1 VHNRIHTPLRARRL
15 AVAFSNAST
24 VVSALNF
31 MSTICLIGIVSVS
44 VAVQHTAMIR
54 THDGTPTVR
63 ENNHR
68 GDRVN
73 IHTHTHMP
81 THT

>member
-1 VHNRIHTPLRARRL
+1 MHNRIHTPLRARRL

-54 THDGTPTVR
+54 LHDATR
-63 ENNHR
+63 MQQHR
-68 GDRVN
+68 QSAR
-73 IHTHTHMP
+73 IITEETA
-81 THT
+81 